1 MACDLRC
8 PNCYDNLGKD
18 KENPRLA
25 YCGNC
30 GEDNIKNTRLN
41 KVDVHLHK
49 AAELF
54 DEIGF
59 EKEAKVIRLL
69 LKKKLMK
76 PQKA

>member
-1 MACDLRC
+1 MFF
-8 PNCYDNLGKD
+8 D
-18 KENPRLA
+18 KTSEDEFFSSLESKLEKQHNR
-25 YCGNC
+25 
-30 GEDNIKNTRLN
+30 EDNIKNTRLN